1 MAQSEDWIRFL
12 LEQSNLPGPRAN
24 LELLWVVVAPGEM
37 SHSLTGAWNTMNNPP
52 NKYSRRICGGMW
64 RSRDRQTDLQ
74 WKFRVLQAIEKTC
87 LGYPVEGQGRRSHGT
102 STNWTGG
109 LHGLIAELELWKQG
123 NPYEKRAVVAG
134 LCEPDLLINKEHAE
148 AVLTMVFEV
157 ANALTQIQ
165 QKRDEPFKALRK
177 GLGYGLSVAIVA
189 SPVKGKVLFEKLA
202 HSPDR
207 DIQWVVKEN
216 LKKNRLMRMD
226 PGWVRYMQSAKHSIL
241 E

>member
-24 LELLWVVVAPGEM
+24 LELLWVVVARGDESFFNRCLEHDEQSAPTNTPGEFVAAC
-37 SHSLTGAWNTMNNPP
+37 GAAGIG
-52 NKYSRRICGGMW
+52 KLICNGNSGYYKLLRKLASDTRW
-64 RSRDRQTDLQ
+64 RVREGVAMALQ
-74 WKFRVLQAIEKTC
+74 QIGRVDF
-87 LGYPVEGQGRRSHGT
+87 
-102 STNWTGG
+102 
-109 LHGLIAELELWKQG
+109 HGLIAELELWKQG

-226 PGWVRYMQSAKHSIL
+226 PGWVRYMQSAKH
-241 E
+241 